1 MPVLMPL
8 VKHWGL
14 SEARLGIQLVAEGS
28 ASKRRTFGIAMAK
41 VREKNVEGSA
51 FQCNQRKGSVQSLD
65 CVCTF
70 EAFRGNLF
78 TFLSRQA

>member
-41 VREKNVEGSA
+41 VREKNVEGS
-51 FQCNQRKGSVQSLD
+51 
-65 CVCTF
+65 TF
-70 EAFRGNLF
+70 
-78 TFLSRQA
+78 